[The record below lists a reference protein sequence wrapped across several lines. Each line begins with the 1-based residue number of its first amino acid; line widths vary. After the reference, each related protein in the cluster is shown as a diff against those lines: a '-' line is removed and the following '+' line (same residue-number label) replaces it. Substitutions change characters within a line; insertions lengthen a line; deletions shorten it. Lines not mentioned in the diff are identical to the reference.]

1 MPVRISAA
9 ARRGGP
15 GLDDP
20 DWEPLWAVAQEH
32 DLTVIIHSFTM
43 TVPYPHGVWD
53 TWDNVFLQRS
63 AGHVWNAQRNM
74 ASLSETAERKLVWDN
89 AARCYR
95 RYGARSAAR

>member
-1 MPVRISAA
+1 M
-9 ARRGGP
+9 
-15 GLDDP
+15 
-20 DWEPLWAVAQEH
+20 AQEH

-43 TVPYPHGVWD
+43 TVPYPPG
-53 TWDNVFLQRS
+53 FLQRS